1 MAIGDRGVPGLVALR
16 LVTLELQQGLE
27 IVMTLLRLGWE
38 LIVLETLK
46 KHQFASKNLA
56 LVS

>member
-16 LVTLELQQGLE
+16 LVTLELFQGLGT
-27 IVMTLLRLGWE
+27 VMTLLRLGRE
-38 LIVLETLK
+38 QIVWETLK